1 MRSNPNRFLHATLC
15 FENLS
20 SGENLA
26 GCADNVGFPS
36 GPVFCSIRRGQKKRA
51 AGGEFR
57 DDEFSIEI
65 SVFQRRE
72 KKTTTKPSDKR
83 ATNEQQRYRCDV
95 KFSYLERVHALP
107 VLVQVVH
114 EIHDDDGKKKK
125 NFQQQ
130 QRVLRK
136 FCGRK
141 LMSFCQTRQNFLRRI
156 FVLRERCVLRY
167 ARVFK
172 STYCTTTATTTTTTV
187 TE

>member
-36 GPVFCSIRRGQKKRA
+36 GPVFCSLSRGKRKRA

-65 SVFQRRE
+65 KMLFRCVFQQRE
-72 KKTTTKPSDKR
+72 KKRRDKTELLR
-83 ATNEQQRYRCDV
+83 RILTERTMFWYI

-114 EIHDDDGKKKK
+114 EIHDDDDVKK
-125 NFQQQ
+125 NRISAEQSLCENCVPKKWAVCQMRHMFFIFLFVCCVRNQC
-130 QRVLRK
+130 VLLSCTK
-136 FCGRK
+136 C
-141 LMSFCQTRQNFLRRI
+141 LRRR
-156 FVLRERCVLRY
+156 LRE
-167 ARVFK
+167 
-172 STYCTTTATTTTTTV
+172 
-187 TE
+187 

>member
-26 GCADNVGFPS
+26 GCADSVGFPS
-36 GPVFCSIRRGQKKRA
+36 GPVFCSLSRGKRKRA

-65 SVFQRRE
+65 KMLFRCVFQQRE
-72 KKTTTKPSDKR
+72 KKRRDKTELLR
-83 ATNEQQRYRCDV
+83 LILTERTMRHI

-114 EIHDDDGKKKK
+114 EIHDDDVMEKK
-125 NFQQQ
+125 NNEFQQS
-130 QRVLRK
+130 RVL
-136 FCGRK
+136 CE
-141 LMSFCQTRQNFLRRI
+141 NF
-156 FVLRERCVLRY
+156 VPKKWAV
-167 ARVFK
+167 VK
-172 STYCTTTATTTTTTV
+172 
-187 TE
+187 